1 MSVSESASS
10 SLEQVID
17 VCLRAG
23 NVMLKNGAETSRVE
37 ETITRLGR
45 AFGVRTVHSFATPTG
60 LFVSMADEEREK
72 TRMLRITG
80 TATINLSKVHEV
92 NDLSRR
98 CERGLVSLFELSE
111 RLTHIDRVP
120 YTYRL
125 RYQHVAA
132 AISSGAFALLFG
144 GSWPEFVVG
153 AVCGWLSNSVWGIIG
168 ERVPVFLRT
177 FFAAFVGVIMAVI
190 GVKYS
195 LATHVEAAI
204 LGAVIPLVPGVAV
217 TNSVRDLMAG
227 ELLSGVAR
235 AAEAMLTA
243 FAIAVAV
250 ALVLTISLRGVVI
263 Q

>member
-1 MSVSESASS
+1 MSESN
-10 SLEQVID
+10 LEQVLD
-17 VCLRAG
+17 LCLRAG

-37 ETITRLGR
+37 ETIARVGR
-45 AFGVRTVHSFATPTG
+45 AFGCRTVHSFATPTG
-60 LFVSMADEEREK
+60 LFVSMADGEREK

-98 CERGLVSLFELSE
+98 CEQGSVSLADLATELN
-111 RLTHIDRVP
+111 RIDRVP

-125 RYQHVAA
+125 RYQHLAA
-132 AISSGAFALLFG
+132 AISSGAFAVLFG
-144 GSWPEFVVG
+144 GSWPEFLIG
-153 AVCGWLSNSVWGIIG
+153 AICGWLSNTAWGMIG
-168 ERVPVFLRT
+168 EKVPTFLRT
-177 FFAAFVGVIMAVI
+177 FFAAMVGVVVAVI
-190 GVKYS
+190 GVRYS
-195 LATHVEAAI
+195 LATHIEATI

-235 AAEAMLTA
+235 AAEAALTA

-250 ALVLTISLRGVVI
+250 ALVLTVALRGVAI